1 MVIDV
6 LFFSFVF
13 VFFCLDFEVAG
24 CKKMMAQRRSDV
36 GFFFGL
42 LLLL

>member
-6 LFFSFVF
+6 LFFFLF
-13 VFFCLDFEVAG
+13 LFFFCLDFEVAG